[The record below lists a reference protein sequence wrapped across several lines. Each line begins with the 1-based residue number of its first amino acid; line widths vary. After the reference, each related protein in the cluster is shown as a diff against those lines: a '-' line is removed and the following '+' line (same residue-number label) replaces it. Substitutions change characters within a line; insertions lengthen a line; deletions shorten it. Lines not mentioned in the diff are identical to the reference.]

1 MPFRQINTPEMIEHA
16 KDVGIG
22 IAGIVTIKIP
32 AWFEFGNELFLN
44 ADGYYKFSI
53 TVATICAIYAR
64 HKYMKQK
71 N

>member
-1 MPFRQINTPEMIEHA
+1 MPFRQINTPETIEHA

-22 IAGIVTIKIP
+22 IAGVVTIKLP
-32 AWFEFGNELFLN
+32 AWFEISNEVLLR
-44 ADGYYKFSI
+44 ADGFYKLAI